1 MRIVCTCKLLALLL
15 AAPFLVSPSQGK
27 PGKMNR
33 GWMNANFFC
42 WAAVHGLVVLALQS
56 RADDWPQWRGP
67 NRDGRWNESGI
78 TESFPP
84 GGLKISWRVPVGAG
98 FSSPVVAEGRVYV
111 TDSQISRPRARERVL
126 CFDANTG
133 KSLWMHSYEV
143 DYADWAFDPR
153 NPFGPRL
160 TPIINAGRLFTLGA
174 QGRLIC
180 FDVRNGKVVWTKKLK
195 SQSRDSAFTPSPLI
209 ESNLLILVLDGG
221 PPGPCVV
228 ALDKDSGSEV
238 WKAIDEKAT
247 MSSPIIVTAA
257 NRRQLIVWTQGAVSA
272 LDPVTGK
279 LYWRERHVGGASYAI
294 PTPVTHGNLLF
305 VNGVMFKLD
314 TEKPAASVLWPD
326 RRPPSRQTTSETS
339 TPLFEGDYIFTCNV
353 SGELVCIEAKGGQIL
368 WATNQVTDAKSGG
381 SIHITPQGESALLFN
396 DAGEL
401 IRAKLSA
408 AGYEEISRS
417 ALLQPTYPFGE
428 RKRAWS
434 APAYANG
441 RVFARSDEALV
452 CASLAK
458 P

>member
-1 MRIVCTCKLLALLL
+1 
-15 AAPFLVSPSQGK
+15 
-27 PGKMNR
+27 
-33 GWMNANFFC
+33 
-42 WAAVHGLVVLALQS
+42 
-56 RADDWPQWRGP
+56 
-67 NRDGRWNESGI
+67 
-78 TESFPP
+78 
-84 GGLKISWRVPVGAG
+84 
-98 FSSPVVAEGRVYV
+98 
-111 TDSQISRPRARERVL
+111 
-126 CFDANTG
+126 
-133 KSLWMHSYEV
+133 MHSYEV

-153 NPFGPRL
+153 NPFGPRP

-279 LYWRERHVGGASYAI
+279 LYWRERHVGGAS
-294 PTPVTHGNLLF
+294 
-305 VNGVMFKLD
+305 D
-314 TEKPAASVLWPD
+314 AASVLWPD